1 MDMIGKYYEGDE
13 EVLPSIMEAVLKRR
27 LSGKHEQTDDELM
40 EKLKNLPMQ
49 EANDKE
55 FDSDFDELS
64 TDEEVENL
72 YNARQLVEKRM
83 VQDEFFNMDDKKWDD
98 MIKEATEKGF
108 LKDMGECEQILED
121 KLSWISFFLVSVFLF
136 VSIDALSSACEISC
150 PLGFFIT
157 KRTFGL

>member
-13 EVLPSIMEAVLKRR
+13 KVIASIMEAILKRR
-27 LSGKHEQTDDELM
+27 LSGKHEQTDDELT

-49 EANDKE
+49 EANDKD

-83 VQDEFFNMDDKKWDD
+83 VQDEFFNMNDKKWDD

-108 LKDMGECEQILED
+108 LKDMGECEKILED
-121 KLSWISFFLVSVFLF
+121 MLSWDKLLPGIFLSFHFDRCTMFCL
-136 VSIDALSSACEISC
+136 
-150 PLGFFIT
+150 
-157 KRTFGL
+157 